1 VQDNKHNVGGE
12 SMDELI
18 ARLREQ
24 AAAPAEDT
32 TPTADSAA
40 DRAADNGDDELR
52 RLLLG
57 QLENKGNYERS
68 AESEI
73 TESAFSLDEFE
84 DEEDESES
92 VDAEPENEVEAENE
106 SESEIEDEVYD
117 ESELADEIEKIADLA
132 DISDTS
138 AEIYDDISGP
148 DVIDEDFDE
157 DTDEAIYEDEEIE
170 EYFDEELDEIAD
182 IEVEN
187 DTDED
192 INEDIQDEN
201 VENEAFDEDEPE
213 EDYVPL
219 VAYEPANEE
228 IAPDIDEDEI
238 TDEAQI
244 AIDISATEADGD
256 ESEDADTSLHVPPSI
271 TSDGIAASI
280 DSAINGITPD
290 EVLINVIADQV
301 DEKTRAK
308 LLGIELPVADA
319 VDGDDT
325 WEQSDDTDDSP
336 DDISEYDDEPLPEGW
351 QDDDGLLADGKDVE
365 IDPEIPVSDPLQ
377 MGFDNE
383 SASPASDQSAEGG
396 LPDPDVEMLLRLG
409 YEQSLRHMIGDSKIE
424 EIKQEKLDRES
435 VHESDRK
442 PFGYRGCEYSGKDM
456 TADTQRAYDRDRS
469 FILARLFTTA
479 VFALLL
485 LLLAELPLIA
495 DVDRGLWSKISGFVG
510 SFAYPL
516 TEMLLLLA
524 AAAPSML
531 HLFYGIKGAL
541 RLEPNLYSVPA
552 ISVVVALANG
562 AGYLFRRGGDI
573 PAFFGGAA
581 LIILLIA
588 TVADLCAHSSEKL
601 AFSVASSG
609 KEKFLLADGTYSES
623 ENGADVQSCYSVRRT
638 RDISS
643 YFART
648 AKYARVHS
656 FLNYI
661 TPISIALSLIL
672 GGVWFIV
679 GGGGLTSA
687 LRAAATAY
695 FLITPGFF
703 ALGATLPLW
712 LSNRMI
718 NRRGCAVI
726 GSAAP
731 DDYTAST
738 RFGKGKKIFFADGD
752 VLSAAYIKRISLRG
766 DRDSEHYVK
775 LANKLFYTLG
785 GVLASEGQSTDEPPT
800 SDGVHIEIAESRE
813 HYLKL
818 YMIDGDETVEVVMGS
833 YDKLTRSGIKLPNEN
848 MERIYN
854 DDKRDRLVVY
864 LAFDGQFRLAY
875 SIQYKLS
882 SKFRH
887 AAKRLVGLGFVPS
900 IETFDPMI
908 TPQMLAELRVSEAIG
923 GELAICRADHFDSA
937 RPKRSCGVVATGN
950 SFNLYYP
957 LVACERM
964 RRAYSQSK
972 LLSLILLVAGVGA
985 MVAVIATGVLVF
997 LRPWMTILWQ
1007 IMFGGVFTAL
1017 AAYGINKLTLSM
1029 TSGTKTKRKSSPLQ
1043 KQEKP
1048 QKAKT
1053 MKAPAA
1059 KENGAKENANE
1070 Q

>member
-1 VQDNKHNVGGE
+1 MQDNKNNVGGE

-32 TPTADSAA
+32 APT
-40 DRAADNGDDELR
+40 ADNGDDELR

-84 DEEDESES
+84 DEEDEPES
-92 VDAEPENEVEAENE
+92 VDAEPENEVEAEG
-106 SESEIEDEVYD
+106 ESEIEDEIED
-117 ESELADEIEKIADLA
+117 ESELADEIEEIADLA
-132 DISDTS
+132 DISGAA
-138 AEIYDDISGP
+138 AEIYDDINGL

-170 EYFDEELDEIAD
+170 EDFDEKLDEIVD

-187 DTDED
+187 DVDED
-192 INEDIQDEN
+192 INEDIQDED
-201 VENEAFDEDEPE
+201 VENEAFDEDEQV

-219 VAYEPANEE
+219 AAYEPANEE
-228 IAPDIDEDEI
+228 IAPDINDEDEMP
-238 TDEAQI
+238 DEAQI
-244 AIDISATEADGD
+244 AIDISAAEVEED
-256 ESEDADTSLHVPPSI
+256 ESENAEAVLHTPPSI
-271 TSDGIAASI
+271 TSDGIAAST

-290 EVLINVIADQV
+290 EVLINVIANQV
-301 DEKTRAK
+301 DEKTRAR
-308 LLGIELPVADA
+308 LLGIELPAAADA
-319 VDGDDT
+319 VAVDEDDAYEQADDT
-325 WEQSDDTDDSP
+325 ADSL
-336 DDISEYDDEPLPEGW
+336 DEGDEYDELLPED
-351 QDDDGLLADGKDVE
+351 QQEDDGLLFDCEDEE
-365 IDPEIPVSDPLQ
+365 IDSEIPVSDPLQ

-383 SASPASDQSAEGG
+383 SVSSASNQATDGDG
-396 LPDPDVEMLLRLG
+396 NLPDTDVEMLLRLG
-409 YEQSLRHMIGDSKIE
+409 YEHPLRQMIGDRKIE
-424 EIKQEKLDRES
+424 EIKQERLDYES
-435 VHESDRK
+435 VQESDKK
-442 PFGYRGCEYSGKDM
+442 PFGYRGREYSGRDM
-456 TADTQRAYDRDRS
+456 TADTQRAYERDRS
-469 FILARLFTTA
+469 FILARLLTTA

-485 LLLAELPLIA
+485 LLFAELPLIA
-495 DVDRGLWSKISGFVG
+495 DADAGLWSKISGFVG

-552 ISVVVALANG
+552 ISVIIALANG

-581 LIILLIA
+581 LIILLMA
-588 TVADLCAHSSEKL
+588 TVADLCAHNAEEL
-601 AFSVASSG
+601 AFSVVSSG

-623 ENGADVQSCYSVRRT
+623 ETGADVQSCYNVRRA

-648 AKYARVHS
+648 AKHARVRS

-672 GGVWFIV
+672 GGVWLIV

-687 LRAAATAY
+687 LRAATTTY

-731 DDYTAST
+731 DDYTANT
-738 RFGKGKKIFFADGD
+738 RFGKEKKIFFADGD

-766 DRDSEHYVK
+766 DRDSEHYVR

-785 GVLASEGQSTDEPPT
+785 GVLASESQGMDEPL
-800 SDGVHIEIAESRE
+800 SDGDIHIEIAESRE

-882 SKFRH
+882 SKFRR
-887 AAKRLVGLGFVPS
+887 AAKRLVELGFVPS

-908 TPQMLAELRVSEAIG
+908 TPQMLAELRVSDTIG

-957 LVACERM
+957 LVSCERM
-964 RRAYSQSK
+964 RQAYRQSR
-972 LLSLILLVAGVGA
+972 LLSVILLAAGIGA
-985 MVAVIATGVLVF
+985 MVTVIATGVLIF
-997 LRPWMTILWQ
+997 LRPWMTTLWQ
-1007 IMFGGVFTAL
+1007 IIFGGIFTAL
-1017 AAYGINKLTLSM
+1017 AVYGINRLTLSM
-1029 TSGTKTKRKSSPLQ
+1029 TSGATKVKRESSPFQ

-1048 QKAKT
+1048 KKAKT
-1053 MKAPAA
+1053 KKAPSIKA
-1059 KENGAKENANE
+1059 KDAKENANE